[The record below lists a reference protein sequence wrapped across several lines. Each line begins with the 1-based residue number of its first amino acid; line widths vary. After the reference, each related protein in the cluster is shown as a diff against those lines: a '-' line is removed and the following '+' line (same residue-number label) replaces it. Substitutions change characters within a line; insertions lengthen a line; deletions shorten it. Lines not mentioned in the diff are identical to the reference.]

1 MNKTRAD
8 ERASSSTYQVSYILS
23 GLYYTVTNTLST
35 VYLQSHLQNLY
46 SLLQL
51 TIDEYVR
58 TNIPPSRHTV
68 YSLRRP
74 IEYIPCTY
82 PRVPLVHR
90 LQYCYIILAMQHVD
104 GPSAAVTLVSSSQ
117 YCSPAGVLLSTKSD
131 RITVLPLCTPISV
144 LLNHVRDVIR
154 QQNVHNR

>member
-68 YSLRRP
+68 YSLRRL
-74 IEYIPCTY
+74 IEHIPCTY

-90 LQYCYIILAMQHVD
+90 LQYCYIIFAM
-104 GPSAAVTLVSSSQ
+104 
-117 YCSPAGVLLSTKSD
+117 
-131 RITVLPLCTPISV
+131 
-144 LLNHVRDVIR
+144 
-154 QQNVHNR
+154 